1 PPSFA
6 ITRMK
11 LLDKI
16 GWRGKDLMLG
26 LMVSPELGLYRGLLV
41 RNQDGELSFDHLQE
55 FSEVEKMH
63 AFLQE
68 YPAVPITLFI
78 DLPEVVLR
86 KIPRNSTDL
95 LSAALKVKVDDK
107 KDFCSQLL
115 PVEED
120 MWYSAVI
127 RREKVQLY
135 LEKFG
140 RFRNRIVGISFHPGI
155 LTHLIRG
162 IDDFKPDFR
171 YTLELA
177 GHSFYWQG
185 GLLNELEGDA
195 VVLRPGSLG
204 KELGLAPTFLPAY
217 AGVLHYL
224 LAEGQDLQ
232 GVSELA
238 KHQKSFSQF
247 TLGLTVGAYS
257 LLLSL
262 VLFVVGAL
270 AFTWIN
276 VKNNESAFFIQENQ
290 AVLAMLTKQET
301 DIAQQQ
307 KFLTSTQS
315 NQSLSDSKFSYF
327 LDQMM
332 MQLPK
337 GVALNSCLFY
347 PSKKEIQ
354 RLLLDLDEGLE
365 DPIWMT
371 GWAKESEKIAAFS
384 LALESL
390 DFVPTVTI
398 HQSVYEFQ
406 EKKFVFILSLELD
419 EN

>member
-1 PPSFA
+1 
-6 ITRMK
+6 
-11 LLDKI
+11 
-16 GWRGKDLMLG
+16 MLG

-41 RNQDGELSFDHLQE
+41 RNLGGELSFDHLQE

-107 KDFCSQLL
+107 KDFCAQLL

-140 RFRNRIVGISFHPGI
+140 RFRNRIVGVSFHPGI

-162 IDDFKPDFR
+162 IDDFMPDFR

-185 GLLNELEGDA
+185 GLLNEQEGDA

-247 TLGLTVGAYS
+247 TLGLTVGTYS

-262 VLFVVGAL
+262 VRY
-270 AFTWIN
+270 
-276 VKNNESAFFIQENQ
+276 S
-290 AVLAMLTKQET
+290 
-301 DIAQQQ
+301 
-307 KFLTSTQS
+307 
-315 NQSLSDSKFSYF
+315 
-327 LDQMM
+327 
-332 MQLPK
+332 
-337 GVALNSCLFY
+337 
-347 PSKKEIQ
+347 
-354 RLLLDLDEGLE
+354 
-365 DPIWMT
+365 
-371 GWAKESEKIAAFS
+371 
-384 LALESL
+384 
-390 DFVPTVTI
+390 
-398 HQSVYEFQ
+398 
-406 EKKFVFILSLELD
+406 
-419 EN
+419 